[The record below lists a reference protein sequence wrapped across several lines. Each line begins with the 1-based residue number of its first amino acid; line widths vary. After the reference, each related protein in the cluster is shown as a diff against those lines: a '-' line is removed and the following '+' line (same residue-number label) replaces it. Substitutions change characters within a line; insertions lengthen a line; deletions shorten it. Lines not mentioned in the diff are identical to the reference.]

1 MTAYNFLQSARLLT
15 DGILSFNERCV
26 SGITVNKE
34 KMSENLHRS
43 LMLVTSLNPYI
54 GYDNAAKVA
63 KKAHKENLSLKE
75 ACLELGFM
83 SEEEFDKVFHPEEL
97 I

>member
-1 MTAYNFLQSARLLT
+1 MQSARLLT
-15 DGILSFNERCV
+15 DGILSFDERCAG
-26 SGITVNKE
+26 GIRANRD

-63 KKAHKENLSLKE
+63 KKAHRENLSLRE
-75 ACLELGFM
+75 ACIELGFL
-83 SEEEFDKVFHPEEL
+83 SEEEFDRVFRPEEMV
-97 I
+97 

>member
-1 MTAYNFLQSARLLT
+1 
-15 DGILSFNERCV
+15 
-26 SGITVNKE
+26 
-34 KMSENLHRS
+34 MSENLHRS

-83 SEEEFDKVFHPEEL
+83 SEEDFDKVFHPEEL